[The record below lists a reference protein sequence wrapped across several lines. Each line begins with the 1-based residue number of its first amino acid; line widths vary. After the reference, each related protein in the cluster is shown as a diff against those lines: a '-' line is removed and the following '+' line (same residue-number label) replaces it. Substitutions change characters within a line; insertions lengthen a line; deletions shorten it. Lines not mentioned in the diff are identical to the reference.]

1 MCATCIRCISS
12 CAFLQ
17 SLLQAQGPI
26 CLQQLSLRPVID
38 MQLAQPGCHVQ
49 HDVAEFAQF
58 WAAAPEISHMN
69 GRPGF

>member
-1 MCATCIRCISS
+1 MH
-12 CAFLQ
+12 
-17 SLLQAQGPI
+17 SLYLELCLSAVTAAGP
-26 CLQQLSLRPVID
+26 RPHLPAAALTTAVID